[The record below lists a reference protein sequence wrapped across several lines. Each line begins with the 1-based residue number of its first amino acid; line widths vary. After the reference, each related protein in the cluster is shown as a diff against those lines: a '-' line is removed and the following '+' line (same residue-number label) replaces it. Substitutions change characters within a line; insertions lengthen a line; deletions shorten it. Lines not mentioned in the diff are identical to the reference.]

1 MVQPDQLCVRMP
13 PPLDVSSR
21 DFLAADW
28 PAQAVRADLQEDL
41 DVVVRGAEQL
51 DEDLRKGT
59 RLSVNVDRLP
69 SPHNLRWVPNAN
81 RRTAKSLKCLWS
93 VCYRTDGEV
102 CGQMPS
108 IIIATNSR
116 ATFSVMALGGE
127 LVERRPDAPAQAVLM
142 VQVAKEEMAEERAK
156 RLERRGTR
164 AAFA

>member
-1 MVQPDQLCVRMP
+1 
-13 PPLDVSSR
+13 
-21 DFLAADW
+21 
-28 PAQAVRADLQEDL
+28 
-41 DVVVRGAEQL
+41 
-51 DEDLRKGT
+51 
-59 RLSVNVDRLP
+59 
-69 SPHNLRWVPNAN
+69 
-81 RRTAKSLKCLWS
+81 
-93 VCYRTDGEV
+93 
-102 CGQMPS
+102 MPS